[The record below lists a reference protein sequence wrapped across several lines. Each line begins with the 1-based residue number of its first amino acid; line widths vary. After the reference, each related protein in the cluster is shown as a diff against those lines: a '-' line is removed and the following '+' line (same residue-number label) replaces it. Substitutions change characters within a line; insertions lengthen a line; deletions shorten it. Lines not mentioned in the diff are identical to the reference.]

1 MTTYAAPASAPTR
14 YRPRHAAPEPE
25 PEPEPIDP
33 PAPATAPPPLLP
45 KGRVHVDVNNNHCK
59 LFAICQ
65 QEAPDVFE
73 LGPDGRLR
81 YRAHPRAEHT
91 ERVVQAARC
100 CPMQAIT
107 LTHRS
112 A

>member
-1 MTTYAAPASAPTR
+1 VR
-14 YRPRHAAPEPE
+14 
-25 PEPEPIDP
+25 
-33 PAPATAPPPLLP
+33 
-45 KGRVHVDVNNNHCK
+45 VDVNNNHCK

-65 QEAPDVFE
+65 QEAPDVFD

-81 YRAHPRAEHT
+81 YRAHPGTEHT

-107 LTHRS
+107 LAHDPP
-112 A
+112 

>member
-1 MTTYAAPASAPTR
+1 MTTYAPPTSVSR
-14 YRPRHAAPEPE
+14 RRGPRHAAPAPE
-25 PEPEPIDP
+25 PAGPAT
-33 PAPATAPPPLLP
+33 PAPS
-45 KGRVHVDVNNNHCK
+45 GRVRVDVNNNHCK

-65 QEAPDVFE
+65 QEAPDVFD

-81 YRAHPRAEHT
+81 YRAHPGTEHT

-107 LTHRS
+107 LAHDPP
-112 A
+112 